1 MFKHEPHPDYQPAFG
16 FYSNFPTSILIS
28 VSWYSPGVL
37 PWIEFYTI
45 RTRYSLRRRFKH
57 WLSIQKEYFKFLIQ
71 ITLKLDG
78 IFFFAMCEHCR
89 YTGVPKDGN
98 RRVGSSTSQFAYKL
112 IRLLMQVD
120 SPTWSDESSLLFV
133 VHALHLILFVEE
145 YTCGGHVGLDSY
157 WPICKV
163 GVHLYYYYYFYTRS
177 CSDPFS

>member
-28 VSWYSPGVL
+28 ISWYSLGVL
-37 PWIEFYTI
+37 PWMEFYKI
-45 RTRYSLRRRFKH
+45 RTRYSLRHRFKH
-57 WLSIQKEYFKFLIQ
+57 WLSIQKEYLKFLVQ
-71 ITLKLDG
+71 ITLKING
-78 IFFFAMCEHCR
+78 IFFAMNEHCR
-89 YTGVPKDGN
+89 YSTLASQ
-98 RRVGSSTSQFAYKL
+98 RTETAGSV
-112 IRLLMQVD
+112 RLQVD

-133 VHALHLILFVEE
+133 VHVLHLILFVEE